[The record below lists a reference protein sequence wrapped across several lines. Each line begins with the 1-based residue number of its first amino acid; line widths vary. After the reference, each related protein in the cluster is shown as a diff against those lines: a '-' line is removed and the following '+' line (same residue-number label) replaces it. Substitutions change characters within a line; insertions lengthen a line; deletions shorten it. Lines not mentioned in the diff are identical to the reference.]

1 MAKALTKRQTL
12 TFPKINSLKTTG
24 KRYEIRD
31 TEIGGLCVRVSEKG
45 VKTFVLKKRY
55 PGSDNPTRRAL
66 GEVGVLTLEEAR
78 EKARQWVK
86 LIKQGIDPSEVERLA
101 REAEAQKRKNTFA
114 AAVEDF
120 IADKVSKER
129 RGRVVEQEIRRE
141 FLPAW
146 GDRPIYE
153 ITPKE
158 IAALI
163 RTKARHAPPQARNLL
178 ALLKRFFKWAVQQ
191 QCYDLDRSPASD
203 LSPRGLVGEKE
214 DRTRILN
221 EDEVRALW
229 RTASRMRYRT
239 ARSTSCFSCPG
250 YG

>member
-178 ALLKRFFKWAVQQ
+178 ALLKRFFKGELPRNDIRHRSEIRRCGAGPNHAGTWAGNQIGR
-191 QCYDLDRSPASD
+191 C
-203 LSPRGLVGEKE
+203 G
-214 DRTRILN
+214 
-221 EDEVRALW
+221 
-229 RTASRMRYRT
+229 
-239 ARSTSCFSCPG
+239 G
-250 YG
+250 YGRTMAAHRRCDGGH